1 MTNDKKEILG
11 SHCASWIAWTDSVV
25 SKKWSISRFSYIHN
39 IHSTVSKLAASPFS
53 SRSSSRNSLWDS
65 SCKIWREI
73 SSMYYVAPCWNY
85 KKVMTSE
92 KTSFTDKIDGA
103 NMIGHTICILLES
116 SYWFLTLEQSF
127 FCGTASSILLDS
139 SYWTWSL
146 NHYLSIQL
154 GGSVKINNALP
165 RNRKDDVLQSDDDD
179 DRKKISQL

>member
-73 SSMYYVAPCWNY
+73 SSMYYVAPCWKY

-92 KTSFTDKIDGA
+92 KNQLYWQNRWRRNDWPHDMHFVRLLLLISNSRAVIFLWNSVVDFAGLLLL
-103 NMIGHTICILLES
+103 NMITES
-116 SYWFLTLEQSF
+116 LPFDPTRWFCKNKQRITKE
-127 FCGTASSILLDS
+127 
-139 SYWTWSL
+139 
-146 NHYLSIQL
+146 
-154 GGSVKINNALP
+154 P
-165 RNRKDDVLQSDDDD
+165 
-179 DRKKISQL
+179 